1 MLQTVFHG
9 LTTKVRT
16 RRANRQLGGLLAFV
30 AGAVN
35 AGGFLVR
42 PFVYGRLAALAAV
55 HKQTLGV
62 SSDRIARALR
72 PQHHLADA

>member
-1 MLQTVFHG
+1 MLQTVFNG

-30 AGAVN
+30 AGA
-35 AGGFLVR
+35 
-42 PFVYGRLAALAAV
+42 FVYGRLEALAAV

-72 PQHHLADA
+72 PQQHLADA